1 MYVRTSPGATE
12 WVLFLEGGGWCFG
25 STPDATLASCAG
37 RARGGGGSSA
47 HNPPTAPDYGG
58 VMSANSTLN
67 PRFHS
72 WNQVFMKYCDGS
84 SFGGLN
90 AAPVPHSPKPVHFR
104 GRACFDAL
112 VQDLQK
118 SYGLSKATEVILS
131 GGSAGG
137 LAVFYNVDHLADLLG
152 SKVMLTGFPDAG
164 VSPPSPPNSPVPDCR
179 QCPGC
184 CSSSSTQRLRAATS
198 GTESS
203 SRARILCGMSPAR
216 EARMRPASRPRP
228 RTSSGSASW
237 LARLSPLALARLG
250 RV

>member
-1 MYVRTSPGATE
+1 MMTSRVGLLAGVALRLGFVTCAAAQAGMTSRTIPQATADKHGAKCLNGAPPSVEIRLNASSTK

-90 AAPVPHSPKPVHFR
+90 AAPVPHSAKPVHFR

-137 LAVFYNVDHLADLLG
+137 LAVFYNLDHLAELLG

-164 VSPPSPPNSPVPDCR
+164 VSPPSSPNSAAV
-179 QCPGC
+179 
-184 CSSSSTQRLRAATS
+184 SSA
-198 GTESS
+198 
-203 SRARILCGMSPAR
+203 
-216 EARMRPASRPRP
+216 
-228 RTSSGSASW
+228 
-237 LARLSPLALARLG
+237 
-250 RV
+250 